1 MSNYEEEMGIKFPE
15 RVKYRIFK
23 RWKDEITKPRLKG
36 RLSFEESLQM
46 LINRCMTCEPEEFP
60 ENVNRLYWSLPQSWR
75 DNELYNAVEECQ
87 EEFEYSSPVI
97 NCGIPV
103 RSDILPELK
112 ERVTEMDWHMLFNAI
127 LNCANR
133 RNLLIPKERVEVVT
147 ERE

>member
-1 MSNYEEEMGIKFPE
+1 MSYKETE
-15 RVKYRIFK
+15 RRVEK
-23 RWKDEITKPRLKG
+23 RWREDITKPRLKG
-36 RLSFEESLQM
+36 KLGFEESFQM
-46 LINRCMTCEPEEFP
+46 LVNRCMTCEPEEFP

-75 DNELYNAVEECQ
+75 DNELYKTVEECQ
-87 EEFEYSSPVI
+87 EEYEYSSPVI

-112 ERVTEMDWHMLFNAI
+112 ERVTETDWHKLFNGI

>member
-1 MSNYEEEMGIKFPE
+1 MSYKETE
-15 RVKYRIFK
+15 RRISE
-23 RWKDEITKPRLKG
+23 RWKTDIKEPRLKG
-36 RLSFEESLQM
+36 KLSFEESLQM
-46 LINRCMTCEPEEFP
+46 LINRCMTCDPLEFP

-75 DNELYNAVEECQ
+75 DNELHNAVEECQ
-87 EEFEYSSPVI
+87 EEYEYSTPVI

-112 ERVTEMDWHMLFNAI
+112 ERVTETDWHKLFNAI

>member
-1 MSNYEEEMGIKFPE
+1 MSYKETEK
-15 RVKYRIFK
+15 RVKG
-23 RWKDEITKPRLKG
+23 RWREDITKPRLKG
-36 RLSFEESLQM
+36 KLGFEESFQM
-46 LINRCMTCEPEEFP
+46 LVNRCMTCEPEEFP

-75 DNELYNAVEECQ
+75 DNELYNALESCMEEY
-87 EEFEYSSPVI
+87 EYSSPVI

-112 ERVTEMDWHMLFNAI
+112 EKAIETDWHILFNAI